1 MVSKTTDVS
10 SILAAPAIFCSGGIN
25 MDNDKRKYTRK
36 PGFNKK
42 KRYDRKEE
50 SKEDVVV
57 YTTKP
62 SGPVPKADWQLKLQ
76 AISDCFDLQDK
87 ENYKELVEARFEE
100 LKHKQK

>member
-1 MVSKTTDVS
+1 
-10 SILAAPAIFCSGGIN
+10 

-76 AISDCFDLQDK
+76 AISDCFDLQNK

-100 LKHKQK
+100 LKHRQR

>member
-1 MVSKTTDVS
+1 
-10 SILAAPAIFCSGGIN
+10 
-25 MDNDKRKYTRK
+25 MDNDKRKYARK
-36 PGFNKK
+36 PSFNKK
-42 KRYDRKEE
+42 KKYDRKEE
-50 SKEDVVV
+50 SKKDRIV

-100 LKHKQK
+100 LKHKQR